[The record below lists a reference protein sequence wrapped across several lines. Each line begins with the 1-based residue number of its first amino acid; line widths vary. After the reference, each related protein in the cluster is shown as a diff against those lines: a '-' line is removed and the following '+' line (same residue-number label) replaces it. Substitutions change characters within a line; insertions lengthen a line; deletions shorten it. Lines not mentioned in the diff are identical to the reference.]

1 VRIQPIK
8 ERTDVISDDENCSFF
23 YYIPD
28 EKLGNEEFIYFDSTK
43 DEVTNMAGA
52 QINKDYIF
60 FWNKNTIWRINLF
73 TQDMERL
80 GIEIHP

>member
-1 VRIQPIK
+1 MRIQPIK

-28 EKLGNEEFIYFDSTK
+28 EKLGNEEFIYFNSTK